1 MQSILHF
8 ALCEVALA
16 AAAAPMT
23 EPFILMPSIYGL
35 EACVESD
42 TRVAV
47 DSAALKGGPAGG
59 RRNDAETDPAAARV
73 DFFFCFFPYLAPSG
87 DSLKLPAMCDKEP
100 TLDMFA
106 LSIVLL
112 ASEFVDRF
120 TGRQSLLHH
129 RGT

>member
-23 EPFILMPSIYGL
+23 KPFILLATVCIYGL
-35 EACVESD
+35 EPCVGSD

-59 RRNDAETDPAAARV
+59 RRNAAETDRAV
-73 DFFFCFFPYLAPSG
+73 DFFF
-87 DSLKLPAMCDKEP
+87 LP
-100 TLDMFA
+100 T
-106 LSIVLL
+106 
-112 ASEFVDRF
+112 
-120 TGRQSLLHH
+120 
-129 RGT
+129 